1 MITEADF
8 YKIAKSRPEMMRA
21 YYKAVDA
28 IIEVRKEVATNQ
40 SGLWATARLRKKQ
53 FTATFLLLQ
62 FTNGFI
68 FNGQPLLEEDKKL
81 VRNWIE
87 GAATFH
93 MLPEEE
99 KNRQL
104 LRNARDIEEEELLL
118 GGRTSGIIT
127 ALAPTGL
134 STRFSRAGFVYVVST
149 AHVKDFGGFY
159 QTAILKYSSTDWEAG
174 HLANRQFVYRIEVMS
189 QLRSVQEHIDT
200 VKMALSKKEDA
211 WEGTKAYQDD
221 VIKAHGRRNYC
232 PQEMSWTDKR
242 IRDIVSA
249 ADINYASASEK
260 ELGGEISAELLLARG
275 IAFAEKGQFDRAIA
289 DYDEAIRLDPQYA
302 DAFNHRGFSYGKK
315 GDYDHAIADHD
326 EAIKLNP
333 KDAVAFGHRATAY
346 VLNDQYDRA
355 IADYDE
361 AIRLDGNFA
370 LPFAGRGMAYS
381 AKGQYDH
388 AIADYDEAIR
398 LDRNFAEAF
407 ALRGIAY
414 SAKGQHDRAFA
425 DYDEAIRLNPQD
437 TNAFNNR
444 GNAYF
449 NKGDYDRAIADY
461 DEAIR
466 LNPKNAH
473 FFHRRGA
480 TWVKKGQ
487 FDRAIT
493 DLDEAIRLDPKDADF
508 FAVRGKAYENN
519 DDCDRAIADYDEAIR
534 LNPNFTWV
542 IKSRAEAIAKKN
554 ELGGSTEELRL
565 RWLEDNDIRRGL
577 EDAVLRLSSGEVLA
591 GNDLHKLVEDART
604 IRNLLR
610 GLHSRYNRQVVE
622 QAVILSVL
630 NPHIFGDPKKAV
642 AAVPY
647 IARRLDAL
655 SEETERGWHG
665 EFTEGSGFRFERT
678 LRGVKEVAVLDQALL
693 GSADARKLD
702 EFAPELQKVFPRVTP
717 PAILKRKDE
726 ETPIHGPVD
735 LFEAVMAVGRK
746 VARSQEG
753 GPLREA
759 FVIFQ
764 KLARQEG
771 AEASQPELSELQPKS
786 SVLNNFDFGKFQ
798 LDEKL
803 DDLTGLVEFSPEKY
817 AIMIRRFKGEKNYDA
832 PPINFLGR
840 PWQLMLSTVHGQICK
855 VAIDICLSNERE
867 ATPIA
872 TEALQYCKER
882 LGSPTEQKTGLFVW
896 DTKDGNVVLQTTE
909 GAEGFLIAIYLTS
922 SAIRKF
928 ELL

>member
-8 YKIAKSRPEMMRA
+8 YEIAKSRPEMMRA

-68 FNGQPLLEEDKKL
+68 FNGQPLSEEDKKL

-159 QTAILKYSSTDWEAG
+159 QTAILKYSSTNWEAG

-211 WEGTKAYQDD
+211 WEGTKTYQDD
-221 VIKAHGRRNYC
+221 VINAHGRRNYC

-289 DYDEAIRLDPQYA
+289 DYDEAIRLNPQ
-302 DAFNHRGFSYGKK
+302 DTNAFYNRGFSYGKK
-315 GDYDHAIADHD
+315 G
-326 EAIKLNP
+326 EW
-333 KDAVAFGHRATAY
+333 HR
-346 VLNDQYDRA
+346 
-355 IADYDE
+355 DYDE
-361 AIRLDGNFA
+361 AIRLHVDFA
-370 LPFAGRGMAYS
+370 NLSPCAAWRTA
-381 AKGQYDH
+381 QRPTRPCI
-388 AIADYDEAIR
+388 AIMTKRSGSISRIPTHSTTAATRILIEVITTAR
-398 LDRNFAEAF
+398 SL
-407 ALRGIAY
+407 
-414 SAKGQHDRAFA
+414 H
-425 DYDEAIRLNPQD
+425 
-437 TNAFNNR
+437 
-444 GNAYF
+444 
-449 NKGDYDRAIADY
+449 DRAIADF
-461 DEAIR
+461 
-466 LNPKNAH
+466 N
-473 FFHRRGA
+473 
-480 TWVKKGQ
+480 
-487 FDRAIT
+487 
-493 DLDEAIRLDPKDADF
+493 EAIRLDP
-508 FAVRGKAYENN
+508 
-519 DDCDRAIADYDEAIR
+519 
-534 LNPNFTWV
+534 NFTLA

-565 RWLEDNDIRRGL
+565 RWLEDNDVRLGL
-577 EDAVLRLSSGEVLA
+577 EDAVLRLSSGEVRA
-591 GNDLHKLVEDART
+591 GNDLRKPVEEARS
-604 IRNLLR
+604 IRNLLNN
-610 GLHSRYNRQVVE
+610 LHSRYNRKVIE
-622 QAVILSVL
+622 QAAIAGVL
-630 NPHIFGDPKKAV
+630 HQRVTGDPV
-642 AAVPY
+642 NAAAAAEY

-655 SEETERGWHG
+655 TDETERGWKG
-665 EFTEGSGFRFERT
+665 RFNEDGFKFERT
-678 LRGVKEVAVLDQALL
+678 LRGVKEVAVIDRALL

-702 EFAPELQKVFPRVTP
+702 EFAPSLQQIYPRPTP
-717 PAILKRKDE
+717 PALLRRKDE

-746 VARSQEG
+746 VARQEK
-753 GPLREA
+753 PS
-759 FVIFQ
+759 
-764 KLARQEG
+764 
-771 AEASQPELSELQPKS
+771 AEERHRIGDYEVQPKS
-786 SVLNNFDFGKFQ
+786 SVLNNFDFGKFK
-798 LDEKL
+798 LDKKL
-803 DDLTGLVEFSPEKY
+803 DDLTGLVEFSPAKY
-817 AIMIRRFKGEKNYDA
+817 AVMMRRFKGEKNYDA
-832 PPINFLGR
+832 PPVNFLGR
-840 PWQLMLSTVHGQICK
+840 PWQLMISTVHGQICK
-855 VAIDICLSNERE
+855 IAANISLSNERE

-882 LGSPTEQKTGLFVW
+882 LGSPSEQETGLFIW
-896 DTKDGNVVLQTTE
+896 DTKDGNVVLHTAE
-909 GAEGFLIAIYLTS
+909 GVEGFLSAIYLTS
-922 SAIRKF
+922 GAIRKF
-928 ELL
+928 ELV